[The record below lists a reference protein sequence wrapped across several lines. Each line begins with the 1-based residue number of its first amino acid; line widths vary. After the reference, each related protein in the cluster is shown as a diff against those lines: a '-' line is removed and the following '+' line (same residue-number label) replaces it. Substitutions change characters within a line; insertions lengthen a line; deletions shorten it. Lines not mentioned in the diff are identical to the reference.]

1 MALVNRQNNLFAA
14 EDWKVAYKAFSEV
27 DFQAYDFDTMRT
39 SLVEY
44 VRTNFPENFN
54 DYIESSEFIAIIE
67 LLAFLSTSLAFR
79 MDVNTRENFL
89 ETAERRDSVFK
100 LARMLGYN
108 PKRNIP
114 ASGLMKITAVRTNEP
129 LTDSQGNQLSNQNI
143 FWDDANNPDSYE
155 QFITVLN
162 ASMGSTNRFSA
173 PVKSGKVA
181 GINTE
186 QYEISTPITSPIA
199 HAFTINVNGITRN
212 FEITNGDFFD
222 NQYFYE
228 KQPDPTNNFGLFYR
242 NDGLG
247 LSSNNTGFFL
257 LFKQGQL
264 AFEDFN
270 YEVPLQNRLQDI
282 IKKNINETDVYV
294 QEVNTQGVVQNQ
306 WTKIPNTVGQTLN
319 YNSKALNTRNLYAV
333 ENLNNDGIRIKFPDG
348 NFGNVPS
355 GIFRVWHRTSDG
367 EVFSIHPDDAK
378 SLNVSIPYVNQT
390 GEAYSLTLTFG
401 LESTVNNSLPAES
414 LQNIKQRAPQTF
426 YTQNRMVSAQDY
438 NVFPLSQTTNILK
451 LKATNRTHAGHSRY
465 IDINDPTGTFQSVE
479 TYTEDGYLYKDND
492 PITKELTVSDNN
504 TPAEVVDNTIV
515 NYLKEQRLN
524 NVIYDTLR
532 EKWNNF
538 IPTKFQTDTLNI
550 RWKPLP
556 VATDSTT
563 GYMTETFSSADTVVM
578 VNNTES
584 TRVFQENTFVKFVDP
599 TNIANYKWVRI
610 TGVQNNGALSSGL
623 STSIGPWTLSNRVN
637 SDWRADEVI
646 ASLRKTFTAA
656 EQVLIENA
664 LSNKSTFGLGFD
676 LTDQSYY
683 IISNADLLKTGSLGI
698 QNAKDTTL
706 SGLDNSWLM
715 LFEYTPINNSS
726 YKYNVSIRGLS
737 YVVQS
742 ANDLKF
748 YNVKSVKVTDNTT
761 QAVKDS
767 ITFNTL
773 NYKPG
778 VTETFVWAD
787 SNDDSVA
794 DAWQSLDN
802 SAYYD
807 PNGLRTNIA
816 LRTRDIKWFDVNVT
830 WQSTFGLMRND
841 TVTDDHTPANILAL
855 NRFVN
860 AANVS
865 LNPYFD
871 DGNVSTNNV
880 TLSNNDGR
888 ISKLPNNLNFTFDN
902 TTFGYD
908 ILDENGNITYKQYN
922 NNTGLTEI
930 YHGNSTIF
938 TYGIDGLTGNAS
950 EVGRMF
956 LTNANASAG
965 TGTLTYDELDDNYH
979 LFASDTTGAISRDKI
994 LVEYKSAKDRLDT
1007 DIVYEISDIFKYSD
1021 GYTDNRK
1028 VKVAPIDSDGDL
1040 VPDKPFQFNEFVSST
1055 DLIIFEN
1062 YTDFDGYVY
1071 DRPVSGVILD
1081 WRGETDWDDSQANGN
1096 PRTISPISYSDPV
1109 EWETVNYIIVDTLA
1123 LAQKFENSGDQFFG
1137 IKIYVVENEKFYIMT
1152 RSSTDKE
1159 NISLVE
1165 TTDYFVKVGRG
1176 KDQNTRLPDIRP
1188 CVMKWD
1194 HKAPNDVRIDP
1205 SISNVVEMLVL
1216 TNSYYTE
1223 IQKYLN
1229 VPGTPYPLAPTSDQ
1243 LANEFQNLEQFKN
1256 ASDTLVYKSAKF
1268 KRLFGADADESVQAK
1283 FRVVKLSGTT
1293 LSDNEIKTKVIR
1305 AFNTYFDVTNWEFGE
1320 NFYFTE
1326 LSSYVHQQLSG
1337 IIGSIVI
1344 VPKTNS
1350 GNFGDLFQIKA
1361 ESNEFFVNTA
1371 KVSDIEIID
1380 KITKTTL
1387 AN

>member
-1 MALVNRQNNLFAA
+1 MAYVNRQSNLFAA

-44 VRTNFPENFN
+44 VRVNFPENFN

-67 LLAFLSTSLAFR
+67 LLAFLSTSIAFR

-143 FWDDANNPDSYE
+143 FWDDSNNPESYE
-155 QFITVLN
+155 QFITILN
-162 ASMGSTNRFSA
+162 AAMGTTNRFSA

-181 GINTE
+181 GINTD
-186 QYEISTPITSPIA
+186 QYELNTPITSPLA
-199 HAFTINVNGITRN
+199 LSFPINVNGVSRQ
-212 FEITNGDFFD
+212 FEIVNGDFFD
-222 NQYFYE
+222 NEYFYE
-228 KQPDPTNNFGLFYR
+228 KQPDPTNDFGLFYR

-270 YEVPLQNRLQDI
+270 YETPLQNRFQDI
-282 IKKNINETDVYV
+282 VKKNINETDVYI

-333 ENLNNDGIRIKFPDG
+333 ENLNNDGIRVKFPDG
-348 NFGNVPS
+348 NFGNVPT
-355 GIFRVWHRTSDG
+355 GIFRIWHRISDG
-367 EVFSIHPDDAK
+367 ERYTIHPDDAK
-378 SLNVSIPYVNQT
+378 SLNASIPYVNASGQSFT
-390 GEAYSLTLTFG
+390 LTFTFG
-401 LESTVNNSLPAES
+401 LESSVNNSLPAES
-414 LQNIKQRAPQTF
+414 LQNIKSKAPQTF

-438 NVFPLSQTTNILK
+438 NVFPLSQSSNILK

-492 PITKELTVSDNN
+492 PVSKEVIVSDNN

-515 NYLKEQRLN
+515 EFLKDQRLN

-532 EKWNNF
+532 EKWSNF
-538 IPTKFQTDTLNI
+538 IPTKFATDTLNI

-556 VATDSTT
+556 VANQSTT
-563 GYMTETFSSADTVVM
+563 GYMTETFSSSNAVVM
-578 VNNTES
+578 VNNTAS
-584 TRVFQENTFVKFVDP
+584 TKVFQENTFVKFVDP

-610 TGVQNNGALSSGL
+610 TGIQNNGALSSGL
-623 STSIGPWTLSNRVN
+623 STSIGPWTLSDSVN

-646 ASLRKTFTAA
+646 TSLRKSFTTS
-656 EQVLIENA
+656 EQTEIESA
-664 LSNKSTFGLGFD
+664 LANKSTFGIGFD
-676 LTDQSYY
+676 LTDQSFY
-683 IISNADLLKTGSLGI
+683 IISNADLLKTGSIGI
-698 QNAKDTTL
+698 QNAKDKTL

-715 LFEYTPINNSS
+715 LFEFFPIDSSS
-726 YKYNVSIRGLS
+726 YRYNVSIRGLS
-737 YVVQS
+737 YIVQS

-761 QAVKDS
+761 QAVRDT

-778 VTETFVWAD
+778 VTESFVWAD
-787 SNDDSVA
+787 SNSDNVA

-841 TVTDDHTPANILAL
+841 LLTDPHSVANISTA

-888 ISKLPNNLNFTFDN
+888 ISRLPSNLTIDFDN
-902 TTFGYD
+902 TTFGYN
-908 ILDENGNITYKQYN
+908 ILDDNGNITYKQYN

-930 YHGNSTIF
+930 YHGNASIF
-938 TYGIDGLTGNAS
+938 TYGINGASGNAS
-950 EVGRMF
+950 EIGRTF
-956 LTNANASAG
+956 LSNANATAQ
-965 TGTLTYDELDDNYH
+965 TGRLTYNQLDDNYH
-979 LFASDTTGAISRDKI
+979 LFATDTTGAISRDKI

-1007 DIVYEISDIFKYSD
+1007 DIVYEIRDVFKYSD

-1028 VKVAPIDSDGDL
+1028 VKVAPVDSDSDL

-1055 DLIIFEN
+1055 DLIIFAN

-1071 DRPVSGVILD
+1071 DKPVSGVILD
-1081 WRGETDWDDSQANGN
+1081 WRGETDWDNTQASGN
-1096 PRTISPISYSDPV
+1096 PATISPISYSDPV
-1109 EWETVNYIIVDTLA
+1109 EWSTVDYIIVDTLA
-1123 LAQKFENSGDQFFG
+1123 LAEKFENTANQYFG

-1152 RSSTDKE
+1152 RSSTDA
-1159 NISLVE
+1159 NSISLVE
-1165 TTDYFVKVGRG
+1165 TTDCFVKTGRG
-1176 KDQNTRLPDIRP
+1176 KDQNTRLPDVRP

-1216 TNSYYTE
+1216 TTSYYTE

-1229 VPGTPYPLAPTSDQ
+1229 VSGTTFPLAPTSDE
-1243 LANEFQNLEQFKN
+1243 LANEFQSLDGFKN

-1283 FRVVKLSGTT
+1283 FRVVKLAGTT
-1293 LSDNEIKTKVIR
+1293 LSDNEIKTKVIK
-1305 AFNTYFDVTNWEFGE
+1305 AFNKYFDVNNWEFGE

-1344 VPKTNS
+1344 IPKINS
-1350 GNFGDLFQIKA
+1350 GNFGDLFQIQA

-1371 KVSDIEIID
+1371 KVTDIEIID
-1380 KITKTTL
+1380 KITKNTL

>member
-1 MALVNRQNNLFAA
+1 MAYVNRQSNLFAA

-44 VRTNFPENFN
+44 VRVNFPENFN

-67 LLAFLSTSLAFR
+67 LLAFLSTSIAFR

-114 ASGLMKITAVRTNEP
+114 ASGLMKITAVKTNEP

-143 FWDDANNPDSYE
+143 FWDDSNNPESYE
-155 QFITVLN
+155 QFITILN
-162 ASMGSTNRFSA
+162 AAMGTTNRFSA

-181 GINTE
+181 GINTD
-186 QYEISTPITSPIA
+186 QYELNTPITSPLA
-199 HAFTINVNGITRN
+199 LSFPINVNGVSRQ
-212 FEITNGDFFD
+212 FEIVNGDFFD
-222 NQYFYE
+222 NEYFYE
-228 KQPDPTNNFGLFYR
+228 KQPDPTNDFGLFYR

-270 YEVPLQNRLQDI
+270 YETPLQNRFQDI
-282 IKKNINETDVYV
+282 VKKNINETDVYI

-333 ENLNNDGIRIKFPDG
+333 ENLNNDGIRVKFPDG
-348 NFGNVPS
+348 NFGNVPT
-355 GIFRVWHRTSDG
+355 GIFRIWHRISDG
-367 EVFSIHPDDAK
+367 ERYTIHPDDAK
-378 SLNVSIPYVNQT
+378 SLNASIPYVNASGRSFT
-390 GEAYSLTLTFG
+390 LTFTFG
-401 LESTVNNSLPAES
+401 LESSVNNSLPAES
-414 LQNIKQRAPQTF
+414 LQNIKSKAPQTF

-438 NVFPLSQTTNILK
+438 NVFPLSQSSNILK

-492 PITKELTVSDNN
+492 PVSKEVIVSDNN

-515 NYLKEQRLN
+515 EFLKDQRLN

-532 EKWNNF
+532 EKWSNF
-538 IPTKFQTDTLNI
+538 IPTKFAIDTLNI

-556 VATDSTT
+556 VANQSTT
-563 GYMTETFSSADTVVM
+563 GYMTETFSSSNAVVM
-578 VNNTES
+578 VNNTAS
-584 TRVFQENTFVKFVDP
+584 TKVFQENTFVKFVDP

-610 TGVQNNGALSSGL
+610 TGIQNNGALSSGL
-623 STSIGPWTLSNRVN
+623 STSIGPWTLSDSVN

-646 ASLRKTFTAA
+646 TSLRKSFTTS
-656 EQVLIENA
+656 EQTEIESA
-664 LSNKSTFGLGFD
+664 LANKSTFGIGFD
-676 LTDQSYY
+676 LTDQSFY
-683 IISNADLLKTGSLGI
+683 IISNADLLKTGSIGI
-698 QNAKDTTL
+698 QNAKDKTL
-706 SGLDNSWLM
+706 SGVDNSWLM
-715 LFEYTPINNSS
+715 LFEFFPIDSSS
-726 YKYNVSIRGLS
+726 YRYNVSIRGLS

-761 QAVKDS
+761 QAVRDT

-778 VTETFVWAD
+778 VTESFVWAD
-787 SNDDSVA
+787 SNSDNVA

-841 TVTDDHTPANILAL
+841 LLSDPHSVANISTA

-888 ISKLPNNLNFTFDN
+888 ISRLPSNLTIDFDN
-902 TTFGYD
+902 TTFGYN
-908 ILDENGNITYKQYN
+908 ILDDNGNITYKQYN

-930 YHGNSTIF
+930 YHGNASIF
-938 TYGIDGLTGNAS
+938 TYGINGASGNAS
-950 EVGRMF
+950 EIGRTF
-956 LTNANASAG
+956 LSNANATAQ
-965 TGTLTYDELDDNYH
+965 TGRLTYNQLDDNYH
-979 LFASDTTGAISRDKI
+979 LFATDTTGAISRDKI

-1007 DIVYEISDIFKYSD
+1007 DIVYEIRDVFKYSD

-1028 VKVAPIDSDGDL
+1028 VKVAPVDSDSDL

-1055 DLIIFEN
+1055 DLIIFAN

-1071 DRPVSGVILD
+1071 DKPVSGVILD
-1081 WRGETDWDDSQANGN
+1081 WRGETDWDNTQASGS
-1096 PRTISPISYSDPV
+1096 PATISPISYSDPV
-1109 EWETVNYIIVDTLA
+1109 EWSTVDYIIVDTLA
-1123 LAQKFENSGDQFFG
+1123 LAEKFENTANQYFG

-1152 RSSTDKE
+1152 RSSTDA
-1159 NISLVE
+1159 NSISLVE
-1165 TTDYFVKVGRG
+1165 TTDCFVKTGRG
-1176 KDQNTRLPDIRP
+1176 KDQNTRLPDVRP

-1216 TNSYYTE
+1216 TTSYYTE

-1229 VPGTPYPLAPTSDQ
+1229 VSGTTFPLAPTSDE
-1243 LANEFQNLEQFKN
+1243 LANEFQSLDGFKN

-1283 FRVVKLSGTT
+1283 FRVVKLAGTT
-1293 LSDNEIKTKVIR
+1293 LSDNEIKTKVIK
-1305 AFNTYFDVTNWEFGE
+1305 AFNKYFDVNNWEFGE

-1344 VPKTNS
+1344 IPKISS
-1350 GNFGDLFQIKA
+1350 GNFGDLFQIQA

-1371 KVSDIEIID
+1371 KVTDIEIID
-1380 KITKTTL
+1380 KITKNTL